1 MSRYTRVKS
10 APSSFSAS
18 LTQRHYKGSSEYSRD
33 ASTEL
38 LGHPNWAANLLALTR
53 SASWFVK
60 SLDSQ
65 KKNLALMAIS
75 LFPSKIFW
83 KKSFPSIC
91 QTEEQEEGTF
101 VFSFE
106 FFSQFLSFF
115 IYLFIPPLFILL
127 LSLEWR
133 TETSNTLAA
142 VGCSL
147 PLMHQDS
154 SSSPSI
160 FLHAS
165 RHVTTFSIA
174 FRAGKTATK
183 NENKAN
189 KIKEKNLFWGGR
201 RLWYN
206 TATTQ
211 RVVHVENIFGPPRP
225 FQLCFRL
232 FSLFETTFFLRPLL
246 LLFPTDSR
254 QKQNWMMFIPI
265 YFESYSLRRSWN

>member
-1 MSRYTRVKS
+1 
-10 APSSFSAS
+10 
-18 LTQRHYKGSSEYSRD
+18 
-33 ASTEL
+33 
-38 LGHPNWAANLLALTR
+38 
-53 SASWFVK
+53 
-60 SLDSQ
+60 
-65 KKNLALMAIS
+65 MAIS
-75 LFPSKIFW
+75 LVPSKIFL

-133 TETSNTLAA
+133 TETSNTLVA
-142 VGCSL
+142 VGCFL

-154 SSSPSI
+154 SSSSSI

-165 RHVTTFSIA
+165 RHVTTSSIA
-174 FRAGKTATK
+174 CRAGKTATK